1 MDNFCAFIL
10 THGRP
15 DNVRTYNK
23 LREYGYSGRI
33 VLLVDDKDESLTEY
47 INRYGDEVYVFS
59 KSEVAKTFDQ
69 GNNFNDPRSVI
80 YARNANP
87 EIARELGV
95 THYIQLDDDYT
106 GFWWRFNPDR
116 SYHGAVKVRRLDDVF
131 EAMVTFI
138 RETPYRSIAMAQ
150 GGDYIG
156 GSESTSAKAIML
168 KRKVM
173 NSFVVSTD
181 NPMEF
186 VSILND
192 DVTTY
197 VVDAT
202 RGVLYGTTNY
212 LSLDQSD
219 TQQQSGGLTE
229 LYLDTGTYVK
239 SFYSVM
245 FSPSNVSIISM
256 GSGHRRLHHRVSW
269 KNTTPMILREEHKK

>member
-10 THGRP
+10 TYGRP

-59 KSEVAKTFDQ
+59 KDDIADKFDQ
-69 GNNFNDPRSVI
+69 GNNWNDRRAVV

-87 EIARELGV
+87 EIARKLGV

-116 SYHGAVKVRRLDDVF
+116 FYDGAVKVRRLDDVF

-156 GSESTSAKAIML
+156 GSESAAAKAIML

-186 VSILND
+186 VGIINED
-192 DVTTY
+192 ATTY
-197 VVDAT
+197 VIDAT
-202 RGVLYGTTNY
+202 RGILYGTTNY
-212 LSLDQSD
+212 INLDQAD
-219 TQQQSGGLTE
+219 TQQQSGGLTDI
-229 LYLDTGTYVK
+229 YLDIGTYVK

-245 FSPSNVSIISM
+245 YSPSNVRITSM
-256 GSGHRRLHHRVSW
+256 GRGHRRLHHRVSW
-269 KNTTPMILREEHKK
+269 NDTTPMILREEHKK